1 MLDGD
6 PSTFAR
12 FTDSTPSNR
21 HVTCS
26 FVLDAGAEIATCGIR
41 LVSQPDRWVTTAPAA
56 VRVTACQDRAGRR
69 SLVKLVEDTRLH
81 PCFAG
86 ESQLLFWPAVTSRYY
101 RVEVMDA
108 GSAAVQRWG
117 MYATWGDWYA
127 RKRMGLPVNSRDEPR
142 RVDIAEV
149 ELLTRTPEDA
159 PFWNAHPTRAFPEG
173 RLRKDWLLQDFGW
186 DGFAKAGATNGA
198 AYYSRAAV
206 HVDRGERRFGRQRG
220 AGGLSRG
227 MHPGSGRFT

>member
-1 MLDGD
+1 MARLSWICVAAAGVLAGGPIKAAASTSVAAASPCEDGSPAALMLDGD

-127 RKRMGLPVNSRDEPR
+127 RKRMGLSV
-142 RVDIAEV
+142 
-149 ELLTRTPEDA
+149 
-159 PFWNAHPTRAFPEG
+159 
-173 RLRKDWLLQDFGW
+173 K
-186 DGFAKAGATNGA
+186 
-198 AYYSRAAV
+198 SRA
-206 HVDRGERRFGRQRG
+206 GWTSRRW
-220 AGGLSRG
+220 SC
-227 MHPGSGRFT
+227 